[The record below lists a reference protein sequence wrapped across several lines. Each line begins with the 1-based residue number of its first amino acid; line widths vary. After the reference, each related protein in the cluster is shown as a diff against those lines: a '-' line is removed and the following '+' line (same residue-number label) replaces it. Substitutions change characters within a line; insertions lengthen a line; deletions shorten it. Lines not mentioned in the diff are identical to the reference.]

1 MATVNVE
8 DLVTRIATQCLAFM
22 KTEAAPPPKAKGDS
36 MAKARDAL
44 AKKRA
49 AAAAAVA
56 EPVKAKAKKAS
67 TPKAKAAPAKTRR
80 LKAGTEVEANGLRLV
95 VQEATK
101 RRGRVY
107 AALMLGD
114 TFCGSVR
121 IDDAAIRRKVAKAI
135 GGDVGAALEL
145 IGG

>member
-1 MATVNVE
+1 MNVE
-8 DLVTRIATQCLAFM
+8 DFVSQIAKQCMAFM

-67 TPKAKAAPAKTRR
+67 TPKAKTRR

-121 IDDAAIRRKVAKAI
+121 IDDAAIRRKVAKAV